1 MLLIIAFP
9 QNQFKAKKPYLSM
22 FVQYCTN
29 FFRKHVIL
37 LTWVKPCV
45 YIGTKRKFQF
55 FAEINKIK
63 IFSLPG
69 KKTGPAARPPFRE
82 MGGWAFEFDGRAENF
97 WDRRPNRSQRVVRR
111 KGFPVI

>member
-1 MLLIIAFP
+1 M
-9 QNQFKAKKPYLSM
+9 
-22 FVQYCTN
+22 
-29 FFRKHVIL
+29 IL

-69 KKTGPAARPPFRE
+69 KKTGPAARRLSGKWEDGPLNLADGQRIFGT
-82 MGGWAFEFDGRAENF
+82 GGQTGRKGSLDGRVF
-97 WDRRPNRSQRVVRR
+97 L
-111 KGFPVI
+111 

>member
-63 IFSLPG
+63 IFFFRREENRFRRP
-69 KKTGPAARPPFRE
+69 PPFR
-82 MGGWAFEFDGRAENF
+82 GLRGHFVPFPGALI
-97 WDRRPNRSQRVVRR
+97 VVDQ
-111 KGFPVI
+111 